1 MGFDP
6 GDKKGDMGMRAVRLV
21 INPFDFISLLEV
33 KCSRKLNEHGVLTIT
48 GLIEQ
53 EKGKEYMSIALKE
66 TWVSVIAVSENDEMR
81 RFFSGIL
88 TDLWMKKEGQVYILT
103 IEVKTGSFLLD
114 IEQHTR
120 SFQNINIQYSEAA
133 KVCMDNVQNT
143 FNILDEKDEITN
155 QFVLQYRET
164 NWEFMKRLASHAGTV
179 LIPEDSFP
187 EKKVYWGY
195 RNTVTMAKL
204 QADSYQ
210 MEQDYESYEKKKA
223 TGVKGLKLA
232 DLVSYVVRTR
242 EIYNLGET
250 VQFEGMKLVIGKIDS
265 WLEGQELCHQYY
277 LITKES
283 GLLLPIFNHN
293 LSGISLRAKVI
304 AVEKTK
310 VKVQIEADENK
321 EECGSCWFDYATVY
335 STPDGTGWY
344 CMPEIGDEVRIVMP
358 DCMEKHAYV
367 ASSVHLGT
375 AGGRT
380 NPDEKSWKNRQ
391 NKEILFTPDSII
403 LRNNNGTL
411 MELSDHEGIKL
422 VSSKDISVQSDGNIQ
437 IKSQNAGVNISAGD
451 GILMQQGT
459 AKVQVN
465 DEINI
470 CGGKIYMN

>member
-1 MGFDP
+1 ME
-6 GDKKGDMGMRAVRLV
+6 MRAVKLV
-21 INPFDFISLLEV
+21 INPFEFVSLLEV
-33 KCSRKLNEHGVLTIT
+33 KCFKKLNQHGVITIT
-48 GLIEQ
+48 GLISQ
-53 EKGKEYMSIALKE
+53 EKGKEYMDMALRE
-66 TWVSVIAVSENDEMR
+66 TWVNVHAVSENDEVR

-88 TDLWMKKEGQVYILT
+88 TDLWMKKEGQVHILT

-120 SFQNINIQYSEAA
+120 SFQNLNFQYSEAA
-133 KVCMDNVQNT
+133 KVCIEDAQGA
-143 FNILDEKDEITN
+143 FNILDEKNEITN
-155 QFVLQYRET
+155 QFLMQYRET
-164 NWEFMKRLASHAGTV
+164 NWEFMKRLASYAGTV

-187 EKKVYWGY
+187 GKKVHWGY
-195 RNTVTMAKL
+195 RNAFAVAKL

-210 MEQDYESYEKKKA
+210 IEQDYENYEKKKA
-223 TGVKGLKLA
+223 SGDKGLKLT

-242 EIYNLGET
+242 EMYNLGET
-250 VQFEGMKLVIGKIDS
+250 VQFEGMKLVIGKINS
-265 WLEGQELCHQYY
+265 WMEGQELLHEYH
-277 LITKES
+277 LITKKN
-283 GLLLPIFNHN
+283 GLLLPIFNQN
-293 LSGISLRAKVI
+293 LSGISLKAKVI

-310 VKVQIEADENK
+310 VQVQIEADENK
-321 EECGSCWFDYATVY
+321 AGCGNCWFDYATVY

-367 ASSVHLGT
+367 ASSVHLG
-375 AGGRT
+375 ASGGRT

-403 LRNNNGTL
+403 LRNNSGTS
-411 MELSDHEGIKL
+411 MELSDYEGIKI

-437 IKSQNAGVNISAGD
+437 IKSQNAGVNISAGG